1 MTLFKAGDLVRRIT
15 EDGTGEIVRVVD
27 HKDARDSMIIVS
39 DDNVEKYED
48 PNDYELI
55 TDDQLIQESVLT
67 KPVTTDRTF
76 QEIHDDIC
84 KMFIQIAAFTEDVR
98 NGDRLT
104 LTIKAEHTNED
115 AIDVNFS
122 ACVRYG
128 EDIVTNNLF
137 KSAEIAVARHTE
149 NEGHKPLRLSMRK

>member
-1 MTLFKAGDLVRRIT
+1 MTLFKEGDLIRKVT
-15 EDGTGEIVRVVD
+15 EDGTGEVVRVVE
-27 HKDARDSMIIVS
+27 HINSSAVVMIES
-39 DDNVEKYED
+39 NDDRYTDD

-76 QEIHDDIC
+76 AEIHDDIC

>member
-1 MTLFKAGDLVRRIT
+1 MTLFKEGDLIRKVT
-15 EDGTGEIVRVVD
+15 EDGTGEVVRVVE
-27 HKDARDSMIIVS
+27 HINSSAVVMIES
-39 DDNVEKYED
+39 NNECYTDD

-55 TDDQLIQESVLT
+55 TDDQLIQESVST

-137 KSAEIAVARHTE
+137 KSAEIAVARHNE